1 MTAVSIDQLV
11 KALHE
16 NTEVQ
21 KALLN
26 EMRRQRSPWVGPDEA
41 AQLLGMSLVK
51 SKWHRKR
58 VASLVRRGLL
68 TKIRDGRPP
77 AYYREEVMA
86 LSEKVAAGKVII

>member
-1 MTAVSIDQLV
+1 MTAVSLDQLV

-41 AQLLGMSLVK
+41 AQLLGLRLVK
-51 SKWHRKR
+51 SREHRKR
-58 VASLVRRGLL
+58 LAALVRRGLL

-77 AYYREEVMA
+77 AYYRKEVMA